1 MYKFFTAL
9 LVILAIAAALAV
21 SMHVGLRLVTASSA
35 GSRMGGEDNPLNS
48 LASLFPQISPA
59 ESCYPFNWQTA
70 ERERLQKLLEIPV
83 APPQGTDALAL
94 ARYAEYARGLDCQ
107 DANYEQAMQEG
118 MRRDPQNAL
127 YHYLLAY
134 RWISLSLE
142 GDDPTN
148 DTPAGAY
155 DYRVKDRALLDRG
168 MQELAAGMELPLNNR
183 RYDLLS
189 PQLDAMPEVRYWDE
203 YYREKGLLAAVSFPE
218 YKKLRKFAWVN
229 GFYLSLLLDEGKRRK
244 AEPFLHTGERL
255 AVQLVEPQ
263 MPTLVGMLVGLAI
276 HDICERS
283 DPVVCRQYGRETEAA
298 EIERRFQVVS
308 GRVQAWRESMKD
320 KPKRLA
326 YSLSVK
332 EHGGLLASIMLPVF
346 GNEQLVAPQ
355 SLHPSRLVE
364 FTFFTELALSL
375 LPLLFVGF
383 LFFSALKYW
392 RWRWALIGQEAPPH
406 DMRLSGAD
414 WARVLLLGV
423 LLPLALYAA
432 VVYLPALSRQ
442 PGEVTIAIFAL
453 LLSALVLLIVLL
465 IAPATLAA
473 NSIWRRSLAAGII
486 EVHRPGVGRF
496 MRGLSSL
503 LSLAWAY
510 LFMRSLLA
518 LPVMAALWLAATSL
532 LPDNRALL
540 GGAWEVQLTITAV
553 LVFVALLPVF
563 WERHHLECARH
574 FLALSRAMIPV
585 YAVLALCTAALY
597 PALLKLES
605 HYLRQDT
612 VMTTM
617 RTADA
622 ITATR
627 AEGRLVLELQ
637 QSVLDGAKQLENETP
652 DHRR

>member
-1 MYKFFTAL
+1 MYKFFTVL
-9 LVILAIAAALAV
+9 LVILAIAAASAI

-35 GSRMGGEDNPLNS
+35 GLLMGNEDNPLKS

-70 ERERLQKLLEIPV
+70 ERERLQKLLEPSA
-83 APPQGTDALAL
+83 APPQGADALAL
-94 ARYAEYARGLDCQ
+94 AQYAEYVRGLDWQ
-107 DANYEQAMQEG
+107 DANYEQVMHEG

-142 GDDPTN
+142 GDDPTT
-148 DTPAGAY
+148 DTPAGTY

-168 MQELAAGMELPLNNR
+168 MQELATGMQLPLNSR

-189 PQLDAMPEVRYWDE
+189 SRLDAMPEVRYWDE
-203 YYREKGLLAAVSFPE
+203 YFREKGLLAALSFPE
-218 YKKLRKFAWVN
+218 YQKIRKFAWVN
-229 GFYLSLLLDEGKRRK
+229 GFYLSLLLDEGKLQQ
-244 AEPFLHTGERL
+244 AEPFLYTGERL
-255 AVQLVEPQ
+255 AVQLVDPQ
-263 MPTLVGMLVGLAI
+263 MPTLIGMLVGLRI
-276 HDICERS
+276 HSICERN
-283 DPVVCRQYGRETEAA
+283 DPVVCRKYSHEMEAA

-308 GRVQAWRESMKD
+308 GRVQAWRESLQD

-346 GNEQLVAPQ
+346 GNERLISPQ

-364 FTFFTELALSL
+364 FTFFTELVLSL
-375 LPLLFVGF
+375 LPVLFVGF
-383 LFFSALKYW
+383 LCYSALKYW
-392 RWRWALIGQEAPPH
+392 RWRLALSGTEVPPH
-406 DMRLSGAD
+406 DLRLSGAD

-423 LLPLALYAA
+423 LLPLALYGA
-432 VVYLPALSRQ
+432 VVYLPALSKQ
-442 PGEVTIAIFAL
+442 PGEVTIAIFVL
-453 LLSALVLLIVLL
+453 LLSALALLIVLL
-465 IAPATLAA
+465 IAPTTMAA

-503 LSLAWAY
+503 LALAWAY
-510 LFMRSLLA
+510 FFTRSLLTV
-518 LPVMAALWLAATSL
+518 PVMAGLWLAARPL

-540 GGAWEVQLTITAV
+540 GSAWEIQLLLLGAFV
-553 LVFVALLPVF
+553 LLALLPAF
-563 WERHHLECARH
+563 WERHHTDCAQH

-597 PALLKLES
+597 PALLALER

-617 RTADA
+617 HTAA
-622 ITATR
+622 VIAPTK

-637 QSVLDGAKQLENETP
+637 KTVLEGAKQLENETP
-652 DHRR
+652 KHRR